1 MSKKNRGQAMEAIF
15 TTNTYKV
22 LESMYDN
29 TLSVADK
36 EYCPLSQ
43 AEIADDLGLSRV
55 AVNKIY
61 KDLADKGYI
70 EMIARGKWKL
80 SKKAEEMVRVAK
92 QL

>member
-1 MSKKNRGQAMEAIF
+1 MSKRNREQIMDDIF

-22 LESMYDN
+22 LETMYDN
-29 TLSVADK
+29 TLAVAGK

-61 KDLADKGYI
+61 KELTEKGYI

-80 SKKAEEMVRVAK
+80 TAQADNLIQVSKR
-92 QL
+92 L